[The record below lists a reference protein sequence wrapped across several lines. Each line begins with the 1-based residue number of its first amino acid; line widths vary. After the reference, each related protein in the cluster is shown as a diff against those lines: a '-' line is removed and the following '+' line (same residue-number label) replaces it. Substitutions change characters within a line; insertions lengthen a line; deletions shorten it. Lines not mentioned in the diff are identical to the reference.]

1 MRVLLLALLVL
12 GTGYF
17 WAALQIP
24 LDPWAAEEAINS
36 RTLPLLYGASL
47 CGLVVMLAISARTE
61 HLARIAVTGIA
72 RVAGLVASMLLFAV
86 MVPRVGV
93 WLAVPFLLVPAMWI
107 LGERRWWALSL
118 LPLASA
124 AVAWLVVVRWLGLY
138 VQPGSWL
145 S

>member
-1 MRVLLLALLVL
+1 MR
-12 GTGYF
+12 
-17 WAALQIP
+17 
-24 LDPWAAEEAINS
+24 
-36 RTLPLLYGASL
+36 
-47 CGLVVMLAISARTE
+47 
-61 HLARIAVTGIA
+61 
-72 RVAGLVASMLLFAV
+72 
-86 MVPRVGV
+86 
-93 WLAVPFLLVPAMWI
+93 I